1 MGGQITGLPRCTA
14 AQACTVWTDVFCFQV
29 YLLTYQFLVLL
40 ATVSVAVVSGF
51 ETDEGKQRT
60 QDQEAKGRKYLQDL
74 EEEFNRRANRASLVR
89 WAYATNITEENL
101 KAQVRQ
107 CDRLTDVR
115 CEGSTVSPGVTPC
128 RSSPTFRRN
137 MVVKTEPSK

>member
-1 MGGQITGLPRCTA
+1 MPGLPPSTG
-14 AQACTVWTDVFCFQV
+14 AQVSTVWTDVFCFQV

-40 ATVSVAVVSGF
+40 ATVSLAVVSGF

-60 QDQEAKGRKYLQDL
+60 QDQEAKGRKYLQGL
-74 EEEFNRRANRASLVR
+74 EDEFNRRANRASLVR
-89 WAYATNITEENL
+89 WAYATNITEDNL
-101 KAQVRQ
+101 RAQVRQ

-115 CEGSTVSPGVTPC
+115 SEGVTPC

-137 MVVKTEPSK
+137 MVPPSEGGED